1 MLRRQSCSSVSIFI
15 QAGADPCA
23 VGIAGRTP
31 LHDAC
36 QGGHLECVELLAD
49 FDVDLDSQDKD
60 AMAPI
65 HIAAFQGEL
74 QCLKALAEKGSL

>member
-1 MLRRQSCSSVSIFI
+1 MLNM

-23 VGIAGRTP
+23 SSSSGRTP

-60 AMAPI
+60 GMAPL
-65 HIAAFQGEL
+65 HIAAFHGEL
-74 QCLKALAEKGSL
+74 SCFKALAEKGRL

>member
-1 MLRRQSCSSVSIFI
+1 MSSS
-15 QAGADPCA
+15 
-23 VGIAGRTP
+23 GRTP

-60 AMAPI
+60 AMAPL

-74 QCLKALAEKGSL
+74 KCFKALAEKGVTTILR